1 MYVYISVLPIAES
14 AYILNAKKFV
24 AVIPEGKNCFIGCS
38 EADVSVGVERWQGYC
53 LKNLG
58 Q

>member
-1 MYVYISVLPIAES
+1 MRVALT
-14 AYILNAKKFV
+14 AYIYGMPRKSL